1 MPSSALG
8 PSPQIKANYGNN
20 QKEYGLLKE
29 VQGYEIRFCGIKGI
43 NFEGINLDCD
53 VDLIKLSASGGN
65 RKMRSMLLKQGVHLQ
80 GMRPRGG
87 RSLNDVSLNTF
98 EIFKVRF
105 SRCSGKNIIEHSGS
119 ITEL

>member
-1 MPSSALG
+1 MQRILSSFFG
-8 PSPQIKANYGNN
+8 S
-20 QKEYGLLKE
+20 
-29 VQGYEIRFCGIKGI
+29 C
-43 NFEGINLDCD
+43 
-53 VDLIKLSASGGN
+53 LII
-65 RKMRSMLLKQGVHLQ
+65 METWIIITVVHLQ

-105 SRCSGKNIIEHSGS
+105 SRSSGKNIIEHSGS

>member
-1 MPSSALG
+1 MLR
-8 PSPQIKANYGNN
+8 
-20 QKEYGLLKE
+20 KE
-29 VQGYEIRFCGIKGI
+29 VEVVIFFTWWDLVRISWILVRICPEQEHDYSHLIVI
-43 NFEGINLDCD
+43 NDSKLDCD